1 MVSLVEPGTLYG
13 DRQHQADLR
22 LMKRFDIGHL
32 RVQGNV
38 DINNLLNSTAVQN
51 LNFTYGTSWLQP
63 TLVQP
68 GRALVLS
75 TQLDF

>member
-1 MVSLVEPGTLYG
+1 LIEPGTLYG
-13 DRQHQADLR
+13 DRQHQVDLR
-22 LMKRFDIGHL
+22 LTKRLTIRRV

-38 DINNLLNSTAVQN
+38 DINNLFNSTAVQN
-51 LNFTYGTSWLQP
+51 LNFTYGASWLQP

-75 TQLDF
+75 TQLEF